1 MDYHRIKVRKQS
13 SKCSHSSQ
21 CFNKIISRN
30 TLGEVTDGLSSNQ
43 SPEAKFK
50 VLAALA
56 MLPDFDS
63 IYRFDMDSGFIF
75 TSLWSNSFADD
86 FMADYIPE
94 AEISMLAP
102 RATLP

>member
-1 MDYHRIKVRKQS
+1 M
-13 SKCSHSSQ
+13 
-21 CFNKIISRN
+21 
-30 TLGEVTDGLSSNQ
+30 
-43 SPEAKFK
+43 
-50 VLAALA
+50 LAQLA

-75 TSLWSNSFADD
+75 TSLWSNSFTDD

-102 RATLP
+102 RATLPEYNLPQLAKLRIDYLQTVYLLFISH